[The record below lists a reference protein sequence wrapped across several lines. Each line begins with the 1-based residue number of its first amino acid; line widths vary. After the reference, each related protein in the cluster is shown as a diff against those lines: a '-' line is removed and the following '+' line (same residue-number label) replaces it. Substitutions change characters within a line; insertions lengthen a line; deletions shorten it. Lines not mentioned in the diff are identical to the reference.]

1 MEVLKKR
8 VEKCFEAA
16 ALATG
21 CTLKR
26 MEWIMTYKE
35 LRNSNLLAGGYA
47 SYMGD
52 RQGVAIGVIPTF
64 GSTDFGDVSY
74 EVPALHPMY
83 RIPFVVPPRSSLLL
97 APR

>member
-1 MEVLKKR
+1 MEILKKR

-16 ALATG
+16 ALASG

-47 SYMGD
+47 SYMED
-52 RQGVAIGVIPTF
+52 RQRTPIRAIPTF

-74 EVPALHPMY
+74 EVPSLHPMY
-83 RIPFVVPPRSSLLL
+83 RIP
-97 APR
+97 